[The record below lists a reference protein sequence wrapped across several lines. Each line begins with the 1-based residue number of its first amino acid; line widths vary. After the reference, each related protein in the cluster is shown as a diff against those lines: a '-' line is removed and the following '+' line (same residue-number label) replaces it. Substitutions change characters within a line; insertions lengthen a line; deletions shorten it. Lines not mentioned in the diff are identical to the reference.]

1 MRNWMK
7 QLGVSVSLVFTL
19 GVSSTA
25 LAYPP
30 QCTDVCSCQSSCST
44 PCYYGT
50 VRFSCAEEICVDLC
64 KGRSTQASLTQE
76 QEEQQPKEHQDA
88 SRNVCTEQDQQ
99 PASSES

>member
-7 QLGVSVSLVFTL
+7 QLGASVSLVFTL

-30 QCTDVCSCQSSCST
+30 QCSCST

-50 VRFSCAEEICVDLC
+50 KRFSCADEICADQCRV
-64 KGRSTQASLTQE
+64 GSTQASLTQE
-76 QEEQQPKEHQDA
+76 QQKPQEQQDA
-88 SRNVCTEQDQQ
+88 SRNMCTEQDQQ
-99 PASSES
+99 SASSES